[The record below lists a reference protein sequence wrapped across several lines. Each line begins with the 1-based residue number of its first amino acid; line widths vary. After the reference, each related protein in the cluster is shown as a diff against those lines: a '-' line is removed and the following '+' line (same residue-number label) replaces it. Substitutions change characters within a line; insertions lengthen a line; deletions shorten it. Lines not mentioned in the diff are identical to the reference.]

1 MAWTGKIIGGVLGS
15 FIGPWGAAIGMGIG
29 HQFDAGASKVQEAS
43 MMMQVAFF
51 GCMAKLA
58 QADGTVSREEIAAVE
73 QIMTK
78 MGYTPVMREAAIK
91 IFREAK
97 DDAHTA
103 QEYVA
108 QLAATIRFNQQ
119 LGMTFLGALHAIA
132 HADGIVCVH
141 ECEILLQAETAFRL
155 PSGTVEALLGG
166 GRRGNDVGAAY
177 KVLECRPEQSDA
189 EIKKVYREKCIA
201 FHPDKLAS
209 KGLPD
214 EFMKYANE
222 QLTSINMAYDT
233 IQKSRAGYR
242 GNG

>member
-15 FIGPWGAAIGMGIG
+15 FIGPWGAAIGIGLG
-29 HQFDAGASKVQEAS
+29 HQFDAGASRVQEAR

-51 GCMAKLA
+51 GCMAKMA
-58 QADGTVSREEIAAVE
+58 QADGQVLREEIAAVE
-73 QIMTK
+73 KIMTQL
-78 MGYTPVMREAAIK
+78 GYTSEMRKAAIK

-97 DDAHTA
+97 EDPHSA
-103 QEYVA
+103 QDYVA
-108 QLAATIRFNQQ
+108 QLAATIQFNQQ
-119 LGMTFLGALHAIA
+119 MGMTFLGALHAIA

-141 ECEILLQAETAFRL
+141 EREILLQAETAFRL

-166 GRRGNDVGAAY
+166 VRSGNDVGAAY
-177 KVLECRPEQSDA
+177 KVLDCRPEQSDA

-214 EFMKYANE
+214 EFMQYANE

-233 IQKSRAGYR
+233 IQKSRANR
-242 GNG
+242 